1 VISSL
6 VPFPDGAQAE
16 IQFSLGGLGVSNR
29 LWFQNRQPPT
39 TGPQVQNLAD
49 GLTAYWTTNVMP
61 ILSNELAL
69 LSVLVKSWDDPN
81 SPLIGLT
88 STFVPGGSPE
98 RSHSAN
104 VAIRVPFGW
113 PLDRNLRQNSN
124 FVPGVP
130 LDQVNV
136 NFFSSEIRDALFEAY
151 AGLIDAAGLF
161 GPFPAWRW
169 VAASL
174 QENGVARSEAFVREV
189 QGPRFVTNVVSPRR
203 FRTR

>member
-1 VISSL
+1 MISVL

-16 IQFSLGGLGVSNR
+16 VQYSLGGLGVSNR

-39 TGPQVQNLAD
+39 TGTQVQALAD
-49 GLTAYWTTNVMP
+49 ALFLWWAANVMP
-61 ILSNELAL
+61 PLSFQLAL

-81 SPLIGLT
+81 SPLIGLA
-88 STFVPGGSPE
+88 SGSVAGGSLE

-113 PLDRNLRQNSN
+113 PLQYNLRQNSN

-130 LDQVNV
+130 LDQVDV
-136 NFFSSEIRDALFEAY
+136 NNFSSSIRHDLFEAY
-151 AGLIDAAGLF
+151 AGLIDAAVLF

-169 VAASL
+169 VAVSL
-174 QENGVARSEAFVREV
+174 QESRAPRAVAFSAEII
-189 QGPRFVTNVVSPRR
+189 GPKFVTTVVSPRR
-203 FRTR
+203 YRTR